1 MISRLVLLTLLTL
14 HLDILDIN
22 TICFDNMVSTD
33 TDTEA
38 SFLTFFLF
46 FLDVCHLPYFHN
58 ESLIFYFA

>member
-1 MISRLVLLTLLTL
+1 MISMLVLLTLLTL
-14 HLDILDIN
+14 HLDILNIN

-46 FLDVCHLPYFHN
+46 FLDVGPLPYFHN